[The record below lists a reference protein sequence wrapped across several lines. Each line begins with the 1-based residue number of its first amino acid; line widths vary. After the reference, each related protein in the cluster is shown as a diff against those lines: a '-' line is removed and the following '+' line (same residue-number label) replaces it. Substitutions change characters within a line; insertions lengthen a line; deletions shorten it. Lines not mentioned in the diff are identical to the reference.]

1 MSNNAPTSL
10 ADLYPGRF
18 LKGGHLLNK
27 GRDYFTLTID
37 RVWREDLANDGD
49 SRKKNPPDIKAL
61 VSFRETP
68 MQHIMPKINAVCFAA
83 MFGSDVRTW
92 GGKRVSLYATDKL
105 MPYGGSV
112 GEDRFCVRVYGSPEI
127 DAPVSVEYRPPK
139 HRAIRMTMRPTGKPA
154 PEPAPKPLEAA
165 EAAPKLAGDA
175 LAKHRKR
182 LRAKAGEFGNEEAAE
197 AAYRWALR
205 QAVGLSDDAEVHL
218 SDLTEAEAQDA
229 YERLRAEAP
238 G

>member
-1 MSNNAPTSL
+1 MSTNAPTSL

-18 LKGGHLLNK
+18 LKAGHLMHK
-27 GRDYFTLTID
+27 GREFFTLTIAQ
-37 RVWREDLANDGD
+37 VFTEELAGD
-49 SRKKNPPDIKAL
+49 KGAELKAIIA
-61 VSFRETP
+61 FRETAQ
-68 MQHIMPKINAVCFAA
+68 QHVLPKINAHCIAA
-83 MFGSDVRTW
+83 MLGNDVRQW
-92 GGKRVSLYATDKL
+92 VGKRISLYATDRY
-105 MPYGGSV
+105 MPFPGRT
-112 GEDRFCVRVYGSPEI
+112 GEDRYCVRVYGSPEI
-127 DAPVSVEYRPPK
+127 DKPIAVEYRPPRRK
-139 HRAIRMTMRPTGKPA
+139 AIRMTMQPTGKPA
-154 PEPAPKPLEAA
+154 PQPAPKPQPAA
-165 EAAPKLAGDA
+165 ETAPKLAGDA

>member
-1 MSNNAPTSL
+1 MSTNAPTSL

-18 LKGGHLLNK
+18 LKAGHLMHK
-27 GRDYFTLTID
+27 GREFFTLTIAQ
-37 RVWREDLANDGD
+37 VFTEELAGD
-49 SRKKNPPDIKAL
+49 KGAELKAIIA
-61 VSFRETP
+61 FRETAQ
-68 MQHIMPKINAVCFAA
+68 QHVLPKINAHCIAA
-83 MFGSDVRTW
+83 MLGNDVRQW
-92 GGKRVSLYATDKL
+92 VGKRISLYATDRY
-105 MPYGGSV
+105 MPFPGRT
-112 GEDRFCVRVYGSPEI
+112 GEDRYCVRVYGSPEI
-127 DAPVSVEYRPPK
+127 DKPIAVEFRPPRRK
-139 HRAIRMTMRPTGKPA
+139 AIRMTMQPTGKPA
-154 PEPAPKPLEAA
+154 PQPAPKPQPAA
-165 EAAPKLAGDA
+165 ETAPKLAGDA

>member
-1 MSNNAPTSL
+1 MSNNNPTSL

-18 LKGGHLLNK
+18 LKAGHLMHK
-27 GRDYFTLTID
+27 GRDYFTLTIAQ
-37 RVWREDLANDGD
+37 VFTEELDGD
-49 SRKKNPPDIKAL
+49 KGKERKAILA
-61 VSFRETP
+61 FRETSQ
-68 MQHIMPKINAVCFAA
+68 QHVMPKINAQCVAA
-83 MFGSDVRTW
+83 MLGNDVRQW
-92 GGKRVSLYATDKL
+92 VGKRISLYATDRY
-105 MPYGGSV
+105 MPFPGRT

-127 DAPVSVEYRPPK
+127 DKPIAVEFRPPRRK
-139 HRAIRMTMRPTGKPA
+139 AIRMTMQPTGNAASQPKQ
-154 PEPAPKPLEAA
+154 APKPQPPA
-165 EAAPKLAGDA
+165 EAAPKLAGEA

-205 QAVGLSDDAEVHL
+205 QATGRADDAEVHL
-218 SDLTEAEAQDA
+218 AELTEQQARAA